1 MDLNNVMT
9 ISRHAIRKH
18 YLLQIALIIAIWKMG
33 ELIAHASTLPIPGS
47 VIGMTLLLVML
58 RCKLIALP
66 SVKRGADVFLAEM
79 LLFFVPAVLAVL
91 DHPEFLG
98 WLGLKLLI
106 AILLGTVIVMT
117 CTALT
122 MELLFRLS
130 NHKAGKHVME

>member
-1 MDLNNVMT
+1 MDLHNLMT
-9 ISRHAIRKH
+9 VGRRAVRKH
-18 YLLQIALIIAIWKMG
+18 YVLQIALIIAIWKMG
-33 ELIAHASTLPIPGS
+33 ELLAHVSTLAVPGS
-47 VIGMTLLLVML
+47 VVGMALLLVLL
-58 RCKLIALP
+58 RCKIIQLP

-98 WLGLKLLI
+98 WLGLKLLV

-130 NHKAGKHVME
+130 RNKVGSHVME